1 MIKPHSRLDRLS
13 SLREDLV
20 ALRAVKCRMSHERV
34 IRAPDSMLPL
44 VCSLPEGN
52 YQRVGLCSPEVRAQ
66 RLGCSHTSARIKLE
80 NAIGELDLDGADKSA
95 LASSLAQEWNW
106 LNNEIHLLDH
116 RKGEA
121 EKTLARIL
129 EETYAA
135 DDRARTG
142 ERLRDAEQAIRE
154 MERLHDEYV
163 DRIDVLRDRVVT
175 EMDRLIELV
184 ANEA

>member
-1 MIKPHSRLDRLS
+1 
-13 SLREDLV
+13 
-20 ALRAVKCRMSHERV
+20 
-34 IRAPDSMLPL
+34 MLPL
-44 VCSLPEGN
+44 LCSLPGGN

-80 NAIGELDLDGADKSA
+80 NAIDELDLDGAGNSG
-95 LASSLAQEWNW
+95 LGSLLAQELNW
-106 LNNEIHLLDH
+106 LNNETHLLDH

-142 ERLRDAEQAIRE
+142 ERLRDAEHAIRG
-154 MERLHDEYV
+154 MERLHDAYV
-163 DRIDVLRDRVVT
+163 DRIGVLRDRVVT
-175 EMDRLIELV
+175 ELDRLIEQV